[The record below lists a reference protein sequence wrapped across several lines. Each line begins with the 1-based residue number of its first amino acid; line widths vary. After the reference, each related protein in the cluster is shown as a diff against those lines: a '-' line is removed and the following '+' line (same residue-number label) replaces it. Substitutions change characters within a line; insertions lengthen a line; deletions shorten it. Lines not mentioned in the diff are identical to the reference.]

1 MAKKIYDIIPP
12 GKAGVKKEKIRSK
25 VNEEIKVKPRG
36 GKRKYIFAFLAIIF
50 LAVVMAQLWFSDIKI
65 SIKPAVKDIN
75 FEMEAIADLSANQI
89 DFGARVIP
97 GQILQTQKVSSEN
110 FLSTGKE
117 MKQTKAKGVIR
128 VYNGYSEASRT
139 LLKSRFVSANGKLFW
154 SLKTAVIPGATYDS
168 KGKLIPGYADL
179 NVEAAEVGEDYNI
192 EATTFALPALAGTP
206 LYSSIYG
213 KSFSSMS
220 GGTNKEVIKVS
231 SQDIDS
237 AKESLIK
244 KVEQENAVFLKSNFS
259 DFIILDGSL
268 SHEVL
273 GVKSSAESNAEIDSF
288 EIQVNIKTTGIA
300 ISKNNFDAFIRN
312 GVDSNADGLFGE
324 EGGIVFSPQIKEAG
338 LEDSFTIKSIDLEKG
353 RAVLDLK
360 VNAVVFANSDLSELK
375 RAVFG
380 KSAKET
386 ELFFRGLDSVEMAN
400 VKYWPFW
407 IKTASA
413 DDCKM
418 AIDFEK

>member
-1 MAKKIYDIIPP
+1 MAKKIYDIVPP
-12 GKAGVKKEKIRSK
+12 GKAGVKKEKLRSK
-25 VNEEIKVKPRG
+25 VDEGIRVKPKS
-36 GKRKYIFAFLAIIF
+36 GKKKYIFASLVIIF
-50 LAVVMAQLWFSDIKI
+50 LAVVVAQLWFSNIKI

-75 FEMEAIADLSANQI
+75 FEMEATTDLSANKI
-89 DFGARVIP
+89 DFGAGVIP
-97 GQILQTQKVSSEN
+97 AQILQTQKVSSEK

-117 MKQTKAKGVIR
+117 VKQAKAKGVIR
-128 VYNGYSEASRT
+128 IYNGYSEASRT

-154 SLKTAVIPGATYDS
+154 SLKTAVVPGATYDS
-168 KGKLIPGYADL
+168 KGKLIPGYVDL

-220 GGTNKEVIKVS
+220 GGINKEVIKAS

-237 AKESLIK
+237 AKESLTK
-244 KVEQENAVFLKSNFS
+244 KVEEENGTFLKSNFS
-259 DFIILDGSL
+259 DFIVLDGSL

-273 GVKSSAESNAEIDSF
+273 EVKSSVEPNAEIDSF
-288 EIQVNIKTTGIA
+288 EIQANIKTTGIA
-300 ISKNNFDAFIRN
+300 ISKNNLDAFVRN

-338 LEDSFTIKSIDLEKG
+338 LEDSFTVKSIDLEKG
-353 RAVLDLK
+353 KAVLDLK
-360 VNAVVFANSDLSELK
+360 VNAVVFANSDMSELK

-386 ELFFRGLDSVEMAN
+386 ELFLRGLNSIEMAN

-407 IKTASA
+407 VGTAPA
-413 DDCKM
+413 NDCKI